1 MTTKEII
8 PNISTIHVAA
18 ELIIL
23 GGITFYFTKK
33 TNNVLTELNKVK
45 TILQHQNVKLSK
57 YEKTFKDYQDKLN
70 IFETLVFE
78 LQERL
83 NKQDAHLDTVNNNIN
98 KLQKQTGNITIENN
112 SKNNTNNSE
121 HQTTLSENHDN
132 YDNHDNHDNNFEQE
146 YLKENFNNEI
156 DNPDISNQSF
166 LQSINSMQNGGIEL
180 LDYLIIY
187 HQII

>member
-57 YEKTFKDYQDKLN
+57 YELKTFKDYQDKLN

-83 NKQDAHLDTVNNNIN
+83 NKQDAHLDTANNNIN
-98 KLQKQTGNITIENN
+98 KLEK
-112 SKNNTNNSE
+112 TNW
-121 HQTTLSENHDN
+121 
-132 YDNHDNHDNNFEQE
+132 
-146 YLKENFNNEI
+146 
-156 DNPDISNQSF
+156 
-166 LQSINSMQNGGIEL
+166 
-180 LDYLIIY
+180 
-187 HQII
+187 